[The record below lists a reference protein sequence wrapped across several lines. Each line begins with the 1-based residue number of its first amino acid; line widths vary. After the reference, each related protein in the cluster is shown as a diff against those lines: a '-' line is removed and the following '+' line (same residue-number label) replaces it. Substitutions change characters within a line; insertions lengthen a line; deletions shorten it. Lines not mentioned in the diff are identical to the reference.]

1 MVGNGNG
8 NDAIGE
14 ILGDGDEGGKLSGV
28 GHCDS
33 ELGSYPGQVMR
44 CQGS

>member
-1 MVGNGNG
+1 MIVGELEAVGNGNG

-28 GHCDS
+28 GRA
-33 ELGSYPGQVMR
+33 V
-44 CQGS
+44 